1 MQEKNEKHEKFL
13 YGIPLDR
20 CEVIAD
26 SVKTLTY
33 GDIYEYQ
40 SASFSFTATHYF
52 PITIGSIEAAMDAGM
67 FDENGIFR
75 QASDLPEDGSDGY
88 IAVIKQ
94 NENNTFTGMVY
105 KVPGQLILETMK

>member
-1 MQEKNEKHEKFL
+1 
-13 YGIPLDR
+13 
-20 CEVIAD
+20 
-26 SVKTLTY
+26 
-33 GDIYEYQ
+33 
-40 SASFSFTATHYF
+40 
-52 PITIGSIEAAMDAGM
+52 MDAGM